1 MLLLQCKSASFW
13 RKWRKT
19 GDGKCDV
26 HSSHRA
32 TASVPEQPTASSP
45 NMKHVWGLICLPLM
59 GCQHSGLRG
68 LQGRR
73 ASPPLHQSH
82 WPAPDMSNNF
92 LSGCSL
98 LHIQTHTHTHT
109 PTHTHTHR
117 VLRYV
122 WNMGLPMCIHSF
134 FISCCLVGHLPRMPQ
149 SLTGE
154 TEDFPGWATLYQLCR
169 ISCMQKQLPLIS
181 SIFNMHLTPS
191 LTLLFHNRPLV
202 NIQHATQDRRKS
214 QWLGGGEVDSWASV
228 QIGCCDWPH
237 SARWKIQG

>member
-1 MLLLQCKSASFW
+1 MLLLQCKSASCW

-109 PTHTHTHR
+109 PTHTHTHTGYLDMYETWACPCAYTHFLSR
-117 VLRYV
+117 VALLVTCLACRNLLLERQRIFPAEPRYTSSAGFLACK
-122 WNMGLPMCIHSF
+122 NSF
-134 FISCCLVGHLPRMPQ
+134 PWYLLFSTC
-149 SLTGE
+149 T
-154 TEDFPGWATLYQLCR
+154 W
-169 ISCMQKQLPLIS
+169 LPLSLSSFTIVPWSIS
-181 SIFNMHLTPS
+181 NMPHRT
-191 LTLLFHNRPLV
+191 
-202 NIQHATQDRRKS
+202 
-214 QWLGGGEVDSWASV
+214 GGN
-228 QIGCCDWPH
+228 H
-237 SARWKIQG
+237 SD